1 MDITDKKYYSY
12 HITQRFLLA
21 MDRIIGNRRNGK
33 VTAAAFG
40 EIVGMKAS
48 NISRLRDSTGENCVT
63 VEAIGRI
70 YEHYKISPYWLIT
83 GQGDM
88 WSNDELYAAY
98 QALEIRV
105 SDTEEAIKQ
114 YDLILNKLKA
124 KK

>member
-12 HITQRFLLA
+12 HITQRFIMA

-33 VTAAAFG
+33 VTAQSFG
-40 EIVGMKAS
+40 DVVGIKSS
-48 NISRLRDSTGENCVT
+48 NLKRLRDSTGENSVT
-63 VEAIGRI
+63 VEAIGRL

-98 QALEIRV
+98 EALELRM
-105 SDTEEAIKQ
+105 SDAEEAIKQ
-114 YDLILNKLKA
+114 FESVY
-124 KK
+124 KKVKK